1 MRGDAGFEIGSRL
14 LREARAMTDA
24 LASQRGT
31 GAGGAHVLSRNRKG
45 SPQAQKCSSAPAVL
59 QAAPAAAAALVAAM
73 SSAAQQRLFLLEGMT
88 EHWCAAPPP
97 ATTHARGAALTALCS
112 VCVLCVRLSCVCP
125 DGGEACLAA
134 RREVLA
140 PTPVR
145 TIQH

>member
-14 LREARAMTDA
+14 LREARAITDA
-24 LASQRGT
+24 FATLHDTRWSCPIMQ
-31 GAGGAHVLSRNRKG
+31 
-45 SPQAQKCSSAPAVL
+45 
-59 QAAPAAAAALVAAM
+59 AAAARLVAAM

-140 PTPVR
+140 PTPTPAR
-145 TIQH
+145 TTLYYNSTG